1 MANWSTAWVPS
12 YPMAMELEFLTKV
25 SPYESG
31 AEQRRQKWSSP
42 KYHFFLSFDVRAVA
56 TIDAIKDFF
65 VARAGAY
72 DSFNFPCFGQRI
84 KGATLAC
91 AEGGASPDTITDSG
105 SGFVLK
111 GFDASHGVAIAGSG
125 AGNDGFYGL
134 QTVIA
139 GTLTL
144 DTAEDIVAESANAS
158 LIVYKTYVVRFNEDR
173 FRQEW
178 LVQTAAGLYLSGAK
192 SLELIEV
199 L

>member
-1 MANWSTAWVPS
+1 MS
-12 YPMAMELEFLTKV
+12 MEPEFKTKV
-25 SPYESG
+25 SDYESG
-31 AEQRRQKWSSP
+31 AEQRKQKWTSP

-65 VARAGAY
+65 IARAGAY
-72 DSFNFPCFGQRI
+72 DTFNFPCFGQRI
-84 KGATLAC
+84 KGSGLAC
-91 AEGGASPDTITDSG
+91 VNSNPDTITDSG

-125 AGNDGFYGL
+125 QGNDGFYGL
-134 QTVIA
+134 QTVAA

-144 DTAEDIVAESANAS
+144 DNAETIAAESANSS

-178 LVQTAAGLYLSGAK
+178 LAQTAAGLYLSGVK